1 MMISRTPNA
10 TTIHSGLNTHNQ
22 LHSMTLHSF
31 NTKNTMNSTH
41 MMPIPPDDFSFI
53 TVFFNH
59 RLHGLL
65 RFLFRIDI
73 LREELRHSLCKLVA
87 FEVEMPFIS
96 TTGDWESKNPNDKD
110 NYIDNGSQIPQE
122 QQPQDPS
129 RQWQT
134 FCIVILEVIQGRIKY
149 RASTSLPVTIH
160 LLAVRVGVSPHPQR
174 NHESDYTKYNPAHH
188 FTNLLG
194 SSNIPCPP

>member
-1 MMISRTPNA
+1 MTSTIASSANG
-10 TTIHSGLNTHNQ
+10 IHSGLHTHHQ
-22 LHSMTLHSF
+22 LHAITLQSF
-31 NTKNTMNSTH
+31 NTKNTTNSNPQK
-41 MMPIPPDDFSFI
+41 MIPPDDFSFI
-53 TVFFNH
+53 IVFFNR

-96 TTGDWESKNPNDKD
+96 TTGDWESNNPNDKD

-134 FCIVILEVIQGRIKY
+134 VCIVILEVIRSIIKY

-160 LLAVRVGVSPHPQR
+160 LLAVRVDVSPHPQR